1 MDAVHYVAEL
11 ANCTHEQAEQALR
24 LHGSVL
30 EAIDSLIVI
39 PGVSGDK
46 YIPKTKTVSFAD
58 NDPEQAERC
67 ARGRKLMDSLSAVS
81 SAAQSK
87 ARTQSLLEGV
97 AEQEPSEEKPEEK
110 PEDESPSTTAPS
122 QDSPEKTSQ
131 PSEIYVQLP

>member
-11 ANCTHEQAEQALR
+11 ANCTHEKAEEALR
-24 LHGSVL
+24 LHSSVL
-30 EAIDSLIVI
+30 EAVDSLLVI

-46 YIPKTKTVSFAD
+46 YIPKTKTVTFAD

-67 ARGRKLMDSLSAVS
+67 AMGRKLMDSLSAVS

-97 AEQEPSEEKPEEK
+97 AEPEPAEIQIEELPVG
-110 PEDESPSTTAPS
+110 ESPSTTVPS
-122 QDSPEKTSQ
+122 QDSLEKRPQS
-131 PSEIYVQLP
+131 SEQFEWTP

>member
-24 LHGSVL
+24 LHSSVL
-30 EAIDSLIVI
+30 EAVDSLLVI

-46 YIPKTKTVSFAD
+46 YITRPKTVSFAD

-67 ARGRKLMDSLSAVS
+67 AMGRKLMDSLSAVS

-87 ARTQSLLEGV
+87 AQTNSLLEAV
-97 AEQEPSEEKPEEK
+97 AEQEPIEDQIEVLPA
-110 PEDESPSTTAPS
+110 DESPSTTAPS
-122 QDSPEKTSQ
+122 QDSPEKTPQS
-131 PSEIYVQLP
+131 SVQFEWTP